1 MIMMMMMM
9 MIMMFRSECAD
20 RKKTKIDIQVM
31 IEELY
36 RIRQLAKI

>member
-1 MIMMMMMM
+1 MMIMMIMM

>member
-1 MIMMMMMM
+1 MMIMMMM
-9 MIMMFRSECAD
+9 MIMMFRSECVD

-36 RIRQLAKI
+36 RI

>member
-1 MIMMMMMM
+1 MMIMMMM

-36 RIRQLAKI
+36 RI

>member
-1 MIMMMMMM
+1 MMIMMIMM

-36 RIRQLAKI
+36 